1 MAAAMKAK
9 LASLVTAIETK
20 EAWDECVAGLEGR
33 LLVVDVHKK
42 WCGPCT
48 VVRPTFERI
57 YIDLENQDKR
67 IKFVSAHEE
76 SGVDDEALAARAHE
90 HAAPP
95 LPADDVPL
103 DRRARALAEDDA
115 VVVPLDRVPADGPLG
130 ARA

>member
-33 LLVVDVHKK
+33 LLVIDVHKK

-76 SGVDDEALAARAHE
+76 SGVDDEALAEFFASDSCKPRFIFMLDGKIVGNVDGA
-90 HAAPP
+90 
-95 LPADDVPL
+95 LTPAITQCITDNVP
-103 DRRARALAEDDA
+103 DIED
-115 VVVPLDRVPADGPLG
+115 
-130 ARA
+130 